1 MQISLGSSLH
11 RRPATSWPLGKCL
24 PVGLPGPTLHHAQWG
39 LLPLSISPNN
49 YVVWGTKVIL
59 AFQAPPLMIDAFEL
73 RCWRRLLR
81 VHCTAR
87 KSNQS
92 ILKKINPEYSLEGL
106 MLRLKLWYFG
116 HLMQRA
122 DSFEKTLFLGK
133 IEGRRRRW
141 WQRTRWLDDITDL
154 IDMSLSKLG
163 EMVMD
168 REAWHAAVHGVAKSQ
183 TRLSNWTTP
192 TKTGGFFVVGSK
204 PEWIYILRTER
215 SKGKWKVE
223 IKPHE
228 QRMEDKMFLCVC
240 CREMCLRRVTPQAR
254 EEHPGACWELSVNH
268 PHIPFNRLQENAVE
282 NWNVFNYPC
291 FVNFL
296 DIIKLHDQTMC
307 AQCKQGCSYKPSL
320 SGTEYF

>member
-1 MQISLGSSLH
+1 MTYWK
-11 RRPATSWPLGKCL
+11 RPCFW
-24 PVGLPGPTLHHAQWG
+24 
-39 LLPLSISPNN
+39 
-49 YVVWGTKVIL
+49 
-59 AFQAPPLMIDAFEL
+59 E
-73 RCWRRLLR
+73 
-81 VHCTAR
+81 
-87 KSNQS
+87 
-92 ILKKINPEYSLEGL
+92 
-106 MLRLKLWYFG
+106 RLKAGGEGDGRGWDGWMASPIQWTGTWVKYGSWWGRGRPGVLRSME
-116 HLMQRA
+116 LQRVGQ
-122 DSFEKTLFLGK
+122 D
-133 IEGRRRRW
+133 
-141 WQRTRWLDDITDL
+141 
-154 IDMSLSKLG
+154 
-163 EMVMD
+163 
-168 REAWHAAVHGVAKSQ
+168 
-183 TRLSNWTTP
+183 SNWTTP